1 MNKEQTENLTD
12 LQETNDRLIAQI
24 IKQNEQILEV
34 ISDVNKK
41 LREILEYDR
50 G

>member
-12 LQETNDRLIAQI
+12 LQETNDRLVAQM

-34 ISDVNKK
+34 IGDVNKR
-41 LREILEYDR
+41 LREILEDE
-50 G
+50 GG

>member
-12 LQETNDRLIAQI
+12 LQETNDRLVAQI

>member
-12 LQETNDRLIAQI
+12 LQETNDRLVAQI

-34 ISDVNKK
+34 IGDVNKK
-41 LREILEYDR
+41 LREILEDDR

>member
-12 LQETNDRLIAQI
+12 LQETNDRLVAQI

-34 ISDVNKK
+34 IGDVNKR
-41 LREILEYDR
+41 LREILEDE
-50 G
+50 GG